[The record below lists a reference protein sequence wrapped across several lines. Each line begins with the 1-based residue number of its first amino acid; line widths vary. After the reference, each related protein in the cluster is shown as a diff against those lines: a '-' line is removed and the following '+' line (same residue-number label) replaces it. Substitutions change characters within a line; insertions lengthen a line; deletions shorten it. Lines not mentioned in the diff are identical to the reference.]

1 MFVPGFKK
9 SKLLDKPICYLKKRF
24 TLNQLI
30 MKFRIYCSSLAI
42 ALTVC
47 LLNTSI
53 QAINK
58 PVALVRPVSAIPA
71 VEGWYFRAISG
82 YPAAITFEP
91 VVLFKNGDYW
101 EAGGET
107 LESLNISAD
116 KSAHSKAWGTW
127 KKQGQTFLL
136 TNSKGQTND
145 YKLGEGNWFPAY
157 AYTGTIK
164 LKPAYEKVSGGDY
177 GNGLNALT
185 IKKITFLDATHFN
198 EGINGGI
205 STANAAAWKKSSTG
219 GTYRIWGH
227 TIEFTYNNGTVVK
240 TSFALGAKGS
250 PVRPDNSLIF
260 IGGYAYTD
268 TE

>member
-1 MFVPGFKK
+1 M
-9 SKLLDKPICYLKKRF
+9 KLKAYLG
-24 TLNQLI
+24 
-30 MKFRIYCSSLAI
+30 SLAI
-42 ALTVC
+42 VVMVSCFFDAGAT
-47 LLNTSI
+47 I
-53 QAINK
+53 INK
-58 PVALVRPVSAIPA
+58 PLKSLSLTSTAPA

-101 EAGGET
+101 EAGAET
-107 LESLNISAD
+107 VESLNIAND
-116 KSAHSKAWGTW
+116 KRKHSQAWGTW
-127 KKQGQTFLL
+127 KRKGSTFLL
-136 TNSKGQTND
+136 TNSKGETND

-157 AYTGTIK
+157 AYTGAVK

-177 GNGLNALT
+177 GNGLNALS

-198 EGINGGI
+198 EGLNAGM
-205 STANAAAWKKSSTG
+205 STGNAAAWKKSSTG
-219 GTYRIWGH
+219 GTYRISGH

-250 PVRPDNSLIF
+250 PAKPDNALIF

-268 TE
+268 VE

>member
-1 MFVPGFKK
+1 MKIRTFLIGLVATAMVPWYVDAGATAIKNPI
-9 SKLLDKPICYLKKRF
+9 KLTRS
-24 TLNQLI
+24 T
-30 MKFRIYCSSLAI
+30 A
-42 ALTVC
+42 V
-47 LLNTSI
+47 
-53 QAINK
+53 
-58 PVALVRPVSAIPA
+58 VPA

-91 VVLFKNGDYW
+91 VVLFRNGDYW

-107 LESLNISAD
+107 LENLNIAAD
-116 KSAHSKAWGTW
+116 KNKHPKAWGTW

-136 TNSKGQTND
+136 INNKGQTND

-157 AYTGTIK
+157 AYTEAIK
-164 LKPAYEKVSGGDY
+164 LRRAYEKVSGGDY

-185 IKKITFLDATHFN
+185 IKKVTFLDDTHFN
-198 EGINGGI
+198 EGTDGGI
-205 STANAAAWKKSSTG
+205 STGNAAAWKKSSTG
-219 GTYRIWGH
+219 GTYRISGH
-227 TIEFTYNNGTVVK
+227 TIEFSYNDGRVVK

-250 PVRPDNSLIF
+250 PARPDNALIF